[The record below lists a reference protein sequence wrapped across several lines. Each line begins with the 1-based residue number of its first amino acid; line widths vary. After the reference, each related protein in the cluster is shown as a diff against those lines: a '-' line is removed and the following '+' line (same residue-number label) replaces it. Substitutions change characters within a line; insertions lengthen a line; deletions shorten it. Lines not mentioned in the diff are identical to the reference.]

1 MKKFC
6 VAYTS
11 RYENTTKM
19 SIVEA
24 ETEFDALFQ
33 VLGLV
38 WEHYEY
44 LTTAEHLKQFAWDCY
59 SIIEALE
66 L

>member
-11 RYENTTKM
+11 LYENTTKM
-19 SIVEA
+19 SIIEA

-38 WEHYEY
+38 LEPYEY
-44 LTTAEHLKQFAWDCY
+44 LTTVEHLKQFAWDCD
-59 SIIEALE
+59 SIIEDLE